1 MLEAL
6 ALDLAVDQKA
16 AVVVE
21 DTATVS
27 AGLDLDSGVD
37 LGLDDLLPDD
47 FDLVDV
53 ANLINIERVF

>member
-27 AGLDLDSGVD
+27 AGLDLDLGVD

>member
-6 ALDLAVDQKA
+6 ALDLAVDPEA

-27 AGLDLDSGVD
+27 AGLDLNLGVD

-53 ANLINIERVF
+53 ANLVNIERVF

>member
-6 ALDLAVDQKA
+6 ALDLAVDPEA

-27 AGLDLDSGVD
+27 AGLDLNLGVD
-37 LGLDDLLPDD
+37 LGLDDLLPDN

-53 ANLINIERVF
+53 ANLVNIERVF

>member
-6 ALDLAVDQKA
+6 ALDLAVDPEA

-27 AGLDLDSGVD
+27 AGLDVNLGVD

-53 ANLINIERVF
+53 ANLVNIERVF